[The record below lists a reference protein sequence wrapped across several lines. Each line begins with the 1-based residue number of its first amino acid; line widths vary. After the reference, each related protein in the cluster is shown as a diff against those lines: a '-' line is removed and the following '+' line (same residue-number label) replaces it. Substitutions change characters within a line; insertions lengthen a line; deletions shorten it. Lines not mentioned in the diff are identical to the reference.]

1 MNKVIFREYDIR
13 GRYPDDLDD
22 NSAYTI
28 GRSYG
33 SYIREKY
40 NIDTCVVGHDN
51 RISSDSLTKNL
62 IKGIK
67 DSGSNVMYYGLITT
81 PMHYF
86 SRKINKFPGIMVTA
100 SHNPKDDN
108 GFKFSFD
115 YDVNARGDMIRD
127 FKDYT
132 LKGEFLSGH
141 GEEVLMDVK
150 NEYLAFMKKNIFMG
164 ERKIKVVF
172 DPGNG
177 TTATIIKDI
186 IELFDNIIPIYIN
199 DISDGTFPNH
209 HPDPAVEKNMEQL
222 KKAVKE
228 NKADVGI
235 AFDGDGDR
243 IGIIDEKGNYIPTDK
258 FMIIIIRSLIKT
270 SECKKYLYDVKCSK
284 SLEDEINKLGGEPF
298 CYRTGAS
305 FTEYGVLS
313 NNLEFGGEFSGHVFF
328 NDRGLEFGS
337 AIYAALRLIEILS
350 NCNLSVSDTLKG
362 INIYQATPEIKIP
375 IEENKK
381 EIIVSQVKKYCLEND
396 YKIIDIDGVRVT
408 FDNGW
413 ALVRASNT
421 GPNLTIRFEAKDNNT
436 LNKIQKEFTD
446 LIDTIIRNN

>member
-1 MNKVIFREYDIR
+1 MNEVIFREYDIR
-13 GRYPDDLDD
+13 GVYPTDLDEKT
-22 NSAYTI
+22 AYTI

-33 SYIREKY
+33 SYLREKY

-51 RISSDSLTKNL
+51 RLSSENLTKNL

-67 DSGSNVMYYGLITT
+67 DSGTNVMYYGLVTT

-86 SRKINKFPGIMVTA
+86 SRKINQLPGIMVTA

-115 YDVNARGDMIRD
+115 YDVNARGQMIRD
-127 FKDYT
+127 FKKYT
-132 LKGEFLSGH
+132 LENKFLSGN
-141 GEEVLMDVK
+141 GEEVLMDIK
-150 NEYLAFMKKNIFMG
+150 DKYLAFMKKNIFMG
-164 ERKIKVVF
+164 EKKIKVVI

-177 TTATIIKDI
+177 TTCVIIKEIMD
-186 IELFDNIIPIYIN
+186 LFKNIIPIYIN
-199 DISDGTFPNH
+199 EISDGTFPNH
-209 HPDPAVEKNMEQL
+209 HPDPAVEENMEQL

-228 NKADVGI
+228 NKADLGV

-243 IGIIDEKGNYIPTDK
+243 IGIIDEKGNYIATDK

-328 NDRGLEFGS
+328 NDRDLEFGS
-337 AIYAALRLIEILS
+337 AIYAALRLMEILS
-350 NCNLSVSDTLKG
+350 NNNLTISDLLKG
-362 INIYQATPEIKIP
+362 INNYQSTPEIKIP
-375 IEENKK
+375 INENKK
-381 EIIVSQVKKYCLEND
+381 EEVISKVKEYCIAKEYN
-396 YKIIDIDGVRVT
+396 INDIDGVRAT
-408 FDNGW
+408 FDDGW

-421 GPNLTIRFEAKDNNT
+421 GPNLTIRFEAKDNNS
-436 LNKIQKEFTD
+436 LNKIQKEFNE
-446 LIDTIIRNN
+446 IIEKYINE

>member
-1 MNKVIFREYDIR
+1 MNKNIFREYDIR
-13 GRYPDDLDD
+13 GTYPTEI
-22 NSAYTI
+22 NEEVAYTV

-33 SYIREKY
+33 SYLREKY

-51 RISSDSLTKNL
+51 RLSSETLTKQL

-67 DSGSNVMYYGLITT
+67 DSGTNIMYYDLLTS

-86 SRKINKFPGIMVTA
+86 SRKINNFPGIMVTA

-115 YDVNARGDMIRD
+115 KDVNARGEMIKD
-127 FKDYT
+127 FTKYT
-132 LKGEFLSGH
+132 FDGKFLHGAGEQI
-141 GEEVLMDVK
+141 LMDIEK
-150 NEYLAFMKKNIFMG
+150 EYLAFMKKNIFMG
-164 ERKIKVVF
+164 PRKIKVVF

-177 TTATIIKDI
+177 TTSVIIKQI
-186 IELFDNIIPIYIN
+186 VNLFNNIIPIYIN
-199 DISDGTFPNH
+199 DENDGNFPSH
-209 HPDPAVEKNMEQL
+209 HPDPAVEENMEQL
-222 KKAVKE
+222 KETVKT
-228 NKADVGI
+228 NKADLGI

-284 SLEDEINKLGGEPF
+284 SLEDEIIKLGGEPF

-305 FTEYGVLS
+305 FTEYGVIS

-337 AIYAALRLIEILS
+337 AIYAGLRLIEILS
-350 NCNLSVSDTLKG
+350 NCDNSITDLLKG
-362 INIYQATPEIKIP
+362 INIYQSTPEIKVP
-375 IEENKK
+375 VSEEQKFKIVEKVKNYCK
-381 EIIVSQVKKYCLEND
+381 EKEYNV
-396 YKIIDIDGVRVT
+396 IDIDGVRVT

-421 GPNLTIRFEAKDNNT
+421 GPNLTLRFEAKDATT
-436 LNKIQKEFTD
+436 LKNIQEEFTN
-446 LIDTIIRNN
+446 LVEEYKN

>member
-1 MNKVIFREYDIR
+1 MNEVIFREYDIR
-13 GRYPDDLDD
+13 GVYPSDLDEKT
-22 NSAYTI
+22 AYTI

-33 SYIREKY
+33 SYLREKY

-51 RISSDSLTKNL
+51 RLSSESLTKNL

-67 DSGSNVMYYGLITT
+67 DSGTNVMYYGLVTT

-86 SRKINKFPGIMVTA
+86 SRKINQLPGIMVTA

-115 YDVNARGDMIRD
+115 YDVNARGQMIRD
-127 FKDYT
+127 FKKYT
-132 LKGEFLSGH
+132 LENKFLSGN
-141 GEEVLMDVK
+141 GEEVLMDIK
-150 NEYLAFMKKNIFMG
+150 DKYLAFMKKNIFMG
-164 ERKIKVVF
+164 EKKIKVVI

-177 TTATIIKDI
+177 TTCVIIKEIMD
-186 IELFDNIIPIYIN
+186 LFKNIIPIYIN
-199 DISDGTFPNH
+199 EISDGTFPNH
-209 HPDPAVEKNMEQL
+209 HPDPAVEENMEQL

-228 NKADVGI
+228 NKADLGV

-243 IGIIDEKGNYIPTDK
+243 IGIIDKKGNYIATDK

-328 NDRGLEFGS
+328 NDRDLEFGS
-337 AIYAALRLIEILS
+337 AIYAALRLMEILS
-350 NCNLSVSDTLKG
+350 NNNLTISDLLKG
-362 INIYQATPEIKIP
+362 INNYQSTPEIKIP
-375 IEENKK
+375 INENKK
-381 EIIVSQVKKYCLEND
+381 EEVISKVKEYCIAKEYN
-396 YKIIDIDGVRVT
+396 INDIDGVRAT
-408 FDNGW
+408 FDDGW

-421 GPNLTIRFEAKDNNT
+421 GPNLTIRFEAKDNNS
-436 LNKIQKEFTD
+436 LNKIQKEFNE
-446 LIDTIIRNN
+446 IIEKYINE

>member
-1 MNKVIFREYDIR
+1 MNEVIFREYDIR
-13 GRYPDDLDD
+13 GVYPSDLDEKT
-22 NSAYTI
+22 AYTI

-33 SYIREKY
+33 SYLREKY
-40 NIDTCVVGHDN
+40 NKDTCVVGHDN
-51 RISSDSLTKNL
+51 RLSSESLTKNL

-67 DSGSNVMYYGLITT
+67 DSGTNVMYYGLVTT

-86 SRKINKFPGIMVTA
+86 SRKINQLPGIMVTA

-115 YDVNARGDMIRD
+115 YDVNARGQMIRD
-127 FKDYT
+127 FKKYT
-132 LKGEFLSGH
+132 LENKFLSGN
-141 GEEVLMDVK
+141 GEEVLMDIK
-150 NEYLAFMKKNIFMG
+150 DKYLAFMKKNIFMG
-164 ERKIKVVF
+164 EKKIKVVI

-177 TTATIIKDI
+177 TTCVIIKEIMD
-186 IELFDNIIPIYIN
+186 LFKNIIPIYIN
-199 DISDGTFPNH
+199 EISDGTFPNH
-209 HPDPAVEKNMEQL
+209 HPDPAVEENMEQL

-228 NKADVGI
+228 NKADLGV

-243 IGIIDEKGNYIPTDK
+243 IGIIDEKGNYIATDK

-328 NDRGLEFGS
+328 NDRDLEFGS
-337 AIYAALRLIEILS
+337 AIYASLRLMEILS
-350 NCNLSVSDTLKG
+350 NNNLTISDLLKG
-362 INIYQATPEIKIP
+362 INNYQSTPEIKIP
-375 IEENKK
+375 INENKK
-381 EIIVSQVKKYCLEND
+381 EEVISKVKEYCIAKEYN
-396 YKIIDIDGVRVT
+396 INDIDGVRAT
-408 FDNGW
+408 FDDGW

-421 GPNLTIRFEAKDNNT
+421 GPNLTIRFEAKDNNS
-436 LNKIQKEFTD
+436 LNKIQKEFSE
-446 LIDTIIRNN
+446 IIEKHINE